1 MLTHNSLN
9 HILKIA
15 NLSFKSTYQDSRST
29 IPRHN
34 VQITPL
40 LIISK
45 RIFFFFIFAYLI
57 LFLMTFINLN

>member
-15 NLSFKSTYQDSRST
+15 NLSFKSTYQDIRST

-34 VQITPL
+34 VQI
-40 LIISK
+40 K
-45 RIFFFFIFAYLI
+45 IFRLKI
-57 LFLMTFINLN
+57 LFFKKKEKNFILKS